1 MTAAENPTAE
11 AAAPTASP
19 SASAPVTV
27 DLPAD
32 EPQRLTALA
41 ADLGIPGFVDIHT
54 HFMPENVLTKVW
66 DYFDHAGQRG
76 LRQWPIAYRW
86 DEEARVQRLRD
97 MGVRAFTS
105 MLYPHKAGMAEWLN
119 SWAADFAAR
128 TPDCAHTSTFYPEPE
143 AADYTRRALDAG
155 TRVFKSHIQVGGY
168 DPADPLLEPVWAQI
182 AEAGVPVVIHCASGP
197 VPGRHTGLEPV
208 REVMRRH
215 PDLALVIAHTGTP
228 EYAEFVALAQD
239 YERVCLDTCMTFT
252 PYVEATA
259 PFPSELLPALVDLQD
274 KVVLG
279 SDFPNIPYPYSVQID
294 SIRQLGLGADI
305 ERKIFHG
312 NGARL
317 LGLD

>member
-1 MTAAENPTAE
+1 MTAADNPAAE
-11 AAAPTASP
+11 AAAPTASA
-19 SASAPVTV
+19 SASAPVAV
-27 DLPAD
+27 ELPAD

-54 HFMPENVLTKVW
+54 HFMPNNVLTKVW
-66 DYFDHAGQRG
+66 DYFDRAEERG
-76 LRQWPIAYRW
+76 LRPWPIAYRW
-86 DEEARVQRLRD
+86 DEAARVQRLRD

-105 MLYPHKAGMAEWLN
+105 MLYPHRAGMAEWLN
-119 SWAADFAAR
+119 GWSADFAAR

-143 AADYTRRALDAG
+143 AADYTRAALEAG
-155 TRVFKSHIQVGGY
+155 TKVFKSHIQVGGY
-168 DPADPLLEPVWAQI
+168 DPADPLLDPVWAQI
-182 AEAGVPVVIHCASGP
+182 AEAGVPVVIHCGSGP

-208 REVMRRH
+208 RQVLGRH

-228 EYAEFVALAQD
+228 EYAEFLGLAQD

-252 PYVEATA
+252 PYIEERA

-279 SDFPNIPYPYSVQID
+279 SDYPNIPYPYSVQID
-294 SIRQLGLGADI
+294 SIRGLGLGADI
-305 ERKIFHG
+305 ERKILHD